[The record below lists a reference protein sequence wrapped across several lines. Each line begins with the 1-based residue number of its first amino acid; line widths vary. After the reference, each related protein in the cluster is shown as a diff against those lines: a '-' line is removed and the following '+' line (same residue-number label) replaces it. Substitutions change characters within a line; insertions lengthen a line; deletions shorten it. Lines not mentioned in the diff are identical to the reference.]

1 MTEAIHSHHF
11 SAILPVA
18 AQLYGWTATDFLHL
32 LKQQIQVVGLT
43 LVSETS
49 FTFQPRGIS
58 VVALLAESHVALHFW
73 PELGKITLDIHVCD
87 FHHDNLAKA
96 KQLAELLAQTLGD
109 RCQPVTW
116 HALSIT
122 G

>member
-1 MTEAIHSHHF
+1 MTEPIHSHHF

-18 AQLYGWTATDFLHL
+18 AQLHGWTAMDFLQVL
-32 LKQQIQVVGLT
+32 QQQVQTVGLT
-43 LVSETS
+43 VVSETS
-49 FTFQPRGIS
+49 FTFQPQGIS

-87 FHHDNLAKA
+87 FHHDNLEKA
-96 KQLAELLAQTLGD
+96 KQLAALLAHTLGD
-109 RCQPVTW
+109 RHHPTTW
-116 HALSIT
+116 HSLSIT